1 MISRQLCKTRS
12 FAGADL
18 KTNYPLP
25 TETSRVMKKIKYYY
39 NTHTLR
45 YEKLETPLR
54 VKLLRVFGFIA
65 AALVTAA
72 IISLL
77 AFRFIGSPNEKLLRA
92 ENERMKDRY
101 RELSRQTTKIEQQ
114 MKELETRDNEVYRSI
129 FEATPIPDSAR
140 LKELEKEQQIA
151 KVEGMEQDDLINS
164 IVTTLNNMGSRI
176 IAQKASYK
184 DLAGMMNNKEKLL
197 AATPAIQPVSNADL
211 KRIASGFGYRIDPVY
226 KTVKLHPGLDFSA
239 PAGTPIYATADGSIE
254 VAGNRGDGYG
264 NCVIINH
271 GYGYKTLYGH
281 MFRVKARGG
290 QRVKRGEVIGW
301 VGSTGKSTG
310 PHCHY
315 EVIKNGN
322 KIDPIYFFYN
332 DLTPEQFDRL
342 LKLAAASNQSFD

>member
-1 MISRQLCKTRS
+1 
-12 FAGADL
+12 
-18 KTNYPLP
+18 
-25 TETSRVMKKIKYYY
+25 MKKIKYYY

-65 AALVTAA
+65 AAFVTAA

-101 RELSRQTTKIEQQ
+101 RELTKETKKIEQQ
-114 MKELETRDNEVYRSI
+114 MKELEDRDNEVYRSI

-140 LKELEKEQQIA
+140 LKDLEKEQQIA
-151 KVEGMEQDDLINS
+151 KVEGMEQNDLINS
-164 IVTTLNNMGSRI
+164 IVTTLNNMQSRI
-176 IAQKASYK
+176 NAQKASYK
-184 DLAGMMNNKEKLL
+184 DLGGMVKDKEKLL

-226 KTVKLHPGLDFSA
+226 KTVKLHPGLDFAA
-239 PAGTPIYATADGSIE
+239 PAGTPIYATANGTVE
-254 VAGNRGDGYG
+254 FAGNRGDGYG
-264 NCVIINH
+264 NNVIINH
-271 GYGYKTLYGH
+271 GYGYKTLFGH
-281 MFRVKARGG
+281 MFKIKARTG
-290 QRVKRGEVIGW
+290 QRVTRGEVIGW

>member
-1 MISRQLCKTRS
+1 
-12 FAGADL
+12 
-18 KTNYPLP
+18 
-25 TETSRVMKKIKYYY
+25 MKKIKYYY

-65 AALVTAA
+65 AALVTAT

-77 AFRFIGSPNEKLLRA
+77 AFRFVGSPNEKLLRA

-101 RELSRQTTKIEQQ
+101 RQLNEKTKKIEQQ
-114 MKELETRDNEVYRSI
+114 MKELETRDNDVYRSI
-129 FEATPIPDSAR
+129 FEASPIPDSAR
-140 LKELEKEQQIA
+140 LKDLEKEQQIA
-151 KVEGMEQDDLINS
+151 KVEGMEQNDLVNS
-164 IVTTLNNMGSRI
+164 IIESINNMGSRI
-176 IAQKASYK
+176 KSQQTSYK
-184 DLAGMMNNKEKLL
+184 EIGTMLQNKEKLL
-197 AATPAIQPVSNADL
+197 AATPAIQPVSNKDL
-211 KRIASGFGYRIDPVY
+211 KRIASGYGYRIDPVY
-226 KTVKLHPGLDFSA
+226 KTVKLHPGLDFTA
-239 PAGTPIYATADGSIE
+239 PAGTPIYATADGTIE
-254 VAGNRGDGYG
+254 FSGNRGDGYG
-264 NCVIINH
+264 NNVIINH
-271 GYGYKTLYGH
+271 GFGYKTLYGH
-281 MFRVKARGG
+281 MYRIKARGG

-342 LKLAAASNQSFD
+342 LKLAAAANQSFD

>member
-1 MISRQLCKTRS
+1 
-12 FAGADL
+12 
-18 KTNYPLP
+18 
-25 TETSRVMKKIKYYY
+25 
-39 NTHTLR
+39 
-45 YEKLETPLR
+45 
-54 VKLLRVFGFIA
+54 
-65 AALVTAA
+65 
-72 IISLL
+72 L

-101 RELSRQTTKIEQQ
+101 RELSKETKKIEQQ
-114 MKELETRDNEVYRSI
+114 MKELEDRDNEVYRSI

-140 LKELEKEQQIA
+140 LKDLEKEQQIT
-151 KVEGMEQDDLINS
+151 KVEGMEQNDLINS
-164 IVTTLNNMGSRI
+164 IITSLNNMGSRI
-176 IAQKASYK
+176 NVQKASYK
-184 DLAGMMNNKEKLL
+184 DLGGMVKDKEKLL

-226 KTVKLHPGLDFSA
+226 KTVKLHPGLDFAA
-239 PAGTPIYATADGSIE
+239 PAGTPIYATADGTVE
-254 VAGNRGDGYG
+254 FAGNRGDGYG
-264 NCVIINH
+264 NNVIINH
-271 GYGYKTLYGH
+271 GYGYKTLFGH
-281 MFRVKARGG
+281 MFRIKARGG

>member
-1 MISRQLCKTRS
+1 
-12 FAGADL
+12 
-18 KTNYPLP
+18 
-25 TETSRVMKKIKYYY
+25 MKKIKYYY

-101 RELSRQTTKIEQQ
+101 RELSKETKKIEQQ
-114 MKELETRDNEVYRSI
+114 MKELEDRDNEVYRSI

-140 LKELEKEQQIA
+140 LKDLEKEQQIA
-151 KVEGMEQDDLINS
+151 KVEGMEQNDLINS
-164 IVTTLNNMGSRI
+164 IITSLNNMNSRI
-176 IAQKASYK
+176 NAQKASYK
-184 DLAGMMNNKEKLL
+184 DLGGMVKDKEKLL

-226 KTVKLHPGLDFSA
+226 KTVKLHPGLDFAA
-239 PAGTPIYATADGSIE
+239 PAGTPIYATADGTIE
-254 VAGNRGDGYG
+254 FAGNRGDGYG
-264 NCVIINH
+264 NNVIINN
-271 GYGYKTLYGH
+271 GYGYKTLFGH
-281 MFRVKARGG
+281 MFRIKARGG

-342 LKLAAASNQSFD
+342 LKLAAAANQSFD